1 MAIDLIAKFSVVN
14 KVDPN
19 DSKEIFEPFLAPDE
33 QIILSFKHSRDKVVF
48 TSYKIICY
56 DVQGLTGTKK
66 EYRFF
71 PYSKITSFSV
81 ETAGFFDADS
91 DFKIWVSGVGCFEI
105 KFGLRLDI
113 KEVGSFM
120 ASKISH

>member
-1 MAIDLIAKFSVVN
+1 MSIDLIAKFSVVD
-14 KVDPN
+14 KVSSN
-19 DSKEIFEPFLAPDE
+19 DSKEIFDPFLASDE
-33 QIILSFKHSRDKVVF
+33 QIILSYKNIRDKVIF

-56 DVQGLTGTKK
+56 DVQGITGTKK

-71 PYSKITSFSV
+71 PYSKISSFSV
-81 ETAGFFDADS
+81 ETAGLFDGDS

-105 KFGLRLDI
+105 KFGKRLDI

-120 ASKISH
+120 ASMISH

>member
-14 KVDPN
+14 KVDSN
-19 DSKEIFEPFLAPDE
+19 DSKEIFEPFLAADE
-33 QIILSFKHSRDKVVF
+33 QIILSFKHARDKVVF

-56 DVQGLTGTKK
+56 DVQGLTGSKK

-71 PYSKITSFSV
+71 PYSKISSFSV
-81 ETAGFFDADS
+81 ETSGFFDADS

-105 KFGLRLDI
+105 KFGLKLDI